1 MNSAVVIDCCRT
13 PIGRSHPDK
22 GFFRDV
28 RGDDLAAAV
37 LRDLVRRTGIDP
49 QCIEDVVL
57 GCTQQR
63 QEQGLNIARMA
74 SLLAG
79 LPTSTAGTTVNR
91 LCGSGLQAV
100 QQAAH
105 AIVAGG
111 EEVQIVGGVE
121 HMHHLP
127 MDADVD
133 FNPKLAL
140 VTSKAALH
148 MGYVAEFLAQSHGI
162 SRRQQDEFAL
172 ASHQRAARATAE
184 GAFQPEIVPL
194 LGVDPAGDPVR
205 VTTDQGIRADA
216 SLEALAALPP
226 AFLPEVGS
234 VTAGNSSPRND
245 GAAALLMT
253 SERRARELG
262 LRPLVRIRATAVAGV
277 DPCLM
282 GTGPVP
288 AVRKALR
295 RAGLTLDQI
304 GLVELNEAFAAQVL
318 ACRQLLDL
326 DPDRLNVRGGAL
338 ALGHPLGASGARIAT
353 TLIRTMVDREVRFGL
368 ATMCVG
374 LGQGIAVV
382 LERYDA

>member
-382 LERYDA
+382 LERCDA